1 MDERVAKANADAK
14 AIEDEILHEEQPPVR
29 KYTLKKK

>member
-1 MDERVAKANADAK
+1 MDERVAKANAEAK
-14 AIEDEILHEEQPPVR
+14 AIEDEIFTKNQPPVR